1 MAVPASG
8 VLKPE
13 GELTLEL
20 MEESSSSS
28 SSSDEE
34 DVSRSD
40 SVMPANMSELFSL
53 LTSILAL
60 NLDTGFT
67 EPDTVLVLFLILG
80 DPSPWVFSKRD
91 LSRDKEE
98 IKLRDMMMVGVGGNP
113 CHSILILIMS
123 MCHSPCTCIS
133 VSLLLWR
140 N

>member
-40 SVMPANMSELFSL
+40 SVMPANMSELLSL

-67 EPDTVLVLFLILG
+67 EPVTVLDLFLILG

-98 IKLRDMMMVGVGGNP
+98 IKLRDMMMVGV
-113 CHSILILIMS
+113 
-123 MCHSPCTCIS
+123 TQY
-133 VSLLLWR
+133 
-140 N
+140 

>member
-40 SVMPANMSELFSL
+40 SVMPANMSELLSL

-67 EPDTVLVLFLILG
+67 EPVTVLVLFLILG
-80 DPSPWVFSKRD
+80 DPSPWVFSSLD

-98 IKLRDMMMVGVGGNP
+98 IKLRDMMMVGV
-113 CHSILILIMS
+113 
-123 MCHSPCTCIS
+123 TQY
-133 VSLLLWR
+133 
-140 N
+140 